1 MRLPYRVMA
10 LVLTGCALETAT
22 LQPSGD
28 DFSRE
33 PNHRAV
39 VANNIGTIVGD
50 PSKLGGFEISG
61 PRRAD
66 SMKGA
71 AWLVCLKSNVQTQ
84 PRYHAAF
91 IQNDKLVDSRLAVT
105 IDQCEAQSYTPF
117 NDVRLTRAPVRDDD
131 RKPEQD
137 RR

>member
-50 PSKLGGFEISG
+50 PSTWLWADGKQLGQ
-61 PRRAD
+61 PAQAMLA
-66 SMKGA
+66 SMA
-71 AWLVCLKSNVQTQ
+71 S
-84 PRYHAAF
+84 
-91 IQNDKLVDSRLAVT
+91 SRLFYANG
-105 IDQCEAQSYTPF
+105 F
-117 NDVRLTRAPVRDDD
+117 
-131 RKPEQD
+131 
-137 RR
+137 